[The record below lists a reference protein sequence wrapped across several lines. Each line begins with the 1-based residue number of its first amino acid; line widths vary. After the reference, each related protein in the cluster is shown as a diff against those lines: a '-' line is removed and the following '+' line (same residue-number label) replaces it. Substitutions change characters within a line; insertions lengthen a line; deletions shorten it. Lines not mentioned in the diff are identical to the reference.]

1 MENSHRHD
9 DESFLIIH
17 AIRAMNK
24 EMFLNKAQRWQD
36 TWNIARSSFGIEM
49 NGLSPY
55 EKLKDLNIIINLN
68 IYSFPVLLME
78 DILMAVGT
86 GIEWLGKL
94 NYLKGLIDVLKLRKS
109 GKYVHTTCR
118 INTQNCR

>member
-24 EMFLNKAQRWQD
+24 EMFLNKAQKWQD
-36 TWNIARSSFGIEM
+36 TWNIARSSFGIGM
-49 NGLSPY
+49 NGLSPL
-55 EKLKDLNIIINLN
+55 EKLKSLNTLINLN

-78 DILMAVGT
+78 DILRTAGT
-86 GIEWLGKL
+86 GVEWLSRL
-94 NYLKGLIDVLKLRKS
+94 NYLKGLIDMLKLRKS
-109 GKYVHTTCR
+109 GKYVHTTCPHDR
-118 INTQNCR
+118 QA